1 MPSRVTGTVCRGG
14 WMVAVALI
22 LAACAGGAAHMT
34 DHPVAIAV
42 WDLEDLSP
50 VTHGQA
56 GMGEMLAG
64 QIAARLDEAP
74 AYQLLERQQLL
85 KAMEEL
91 RLGSSELAD
100 PQTQLKLGRIIG
112 ARQMVFGAY
121 QAVGG
126 TLRIDLRRV
135 EVASGKVL
143 KTATAE
149 AAVKDL
155 GGWLRAA
162 DQAAGELVR

>member
-1 MPSRVTGTVCRGG
+1 
-14 WMVAVALI
+14 MVAVALI

-34 DHPVAIAV
+34 DRPVAIAV

-50 VTHGQA
+50 VAHGQA
-56 GMGEMLAG
+56 DMGEMLAG

-74 AYQLLERQQLL
+74 AYQLVERQQLL
-85 KAMEEL
+85 KAMAEL
-91 RLGSSELAD
+91 QLGSSELAD

-135 EVASGKVL
+135 EVSSGKVL

-155 GGWLRAA
+155 GGWLQAA